1 MVGIAQVFGQPY
13 GLFHRA
19 AGVGRHEVGHDVLL
33 HALLLVDPFVFL
45 HKLLVYGVRGLA
57 HHAQHLIGHVLR
69 RDLQLAGDVIA
80 HQLLEKRV
88 ARVGQQIVEPDAAA
102 DEDLL
107 DARQLAELPQ
117 QGQVIRMVGDQVFT
131 GGREQALPC
140 RARAALQ
147 LLFAGGLAEIRRR
160 AADVMDVAL
169 EARRMRHALGFPE
182 DRLLRA
188 GLDDPPL
195 MERQRAEAACAVAA
209 PAGGQAEFDLRDGRN
224 AAKLFVRW
232 VERAAVRK
240 IVDMIHFLL
249 RKRLLRRVLDEK
261 FMVAIRLD
269 EPLGAEGV
277 GVAVLDRK
285 TLGVDARIFL
295 HIREGRERDG
305 RDRCIRLTGLI
316 DRAVDIRDVLRIHAV
331 VERVRD
337 LDDGALPHAVD
348 QKIGLRIE

>member
-1 MVGIAQVFGQPY
+1 M
-13 GLFHRA
+13 
-19 AGVGRHEVGHDVLL
+19 
-33 HALLLVDPFVFL
+33 
-45 HKLLVYGVRGLA
+45 RGLA
-57 HHAQHLIGHVLR
+57 HHAQDLIGHVLR

-80 HQLLEKRV
+80 HQLLEKRI

-102 DEDLL
+102 DKDLL
-107 DARQLAELPQ
+107 DARQLPEFPQ
-117 QGQVIRMVGDQVFT
+117 QGQVIRVVGDQVFA
-131 GGREQALPC
+131 GGREQALSC

-195 MERQRAEAACAVAA
+195 MERQRTEAARAEAA

-249 RKRLLRRVLDEK
+249 RKRLLRRVLDDK

-277 GVAVLDRK
+277 GVAVLDGK
-285 TLGVDARIFL
+285 ALGVDARIFL

-305 RDRCIRLTGLI
+305 RDGCIRLTGLI
-316 DRAVDIRDVLRIHAV
+316 DRAVDIRDVLRVHAV

-337 LDDGALPHAVD
+337 LDDGALSHAVD